1 MSKASKIS
9 DAEWQVMQVIW
20 HRSPIS
26 ASEIVQ
32 ELEPHTGWNH
42 RTIRTMLNRLVQKEV
57 LDYDVEG
64 NRYLYRPN
72 VTRARCV
79 RKESESFLNKVF
91 SGDANSLLVHFVR
104 SGKISAD
111 DLQEL
116 QRILEDGK

>member
-1 MSKASKIS
+1 
-9 DAEWQVMQVIW
+9 
-20 HRSPIS
+20 
-26 ASEIVQ
+26 
-32 ELEPHTGWNH
+32 
-42 RTIRTMLNRLVQKEV
+42 MLFS
-57 LDYDVEG
+57 G
-64 NRYLYRPN
+64 N
-72 VTRARCV
+72 V